1 MKSTLL
7 LSLLLA
13 SVAGG
18 SAFAAG
24 PNFDGKVSAL
34 GLNRVELAAQK
45 GVPAWVEKGKT
56 IQAFGWD
63 AVIHEVRGEVVT
75 LQLSPNKLAKVKV
88 GDAVSIR
95 APASEEPAMCGT

>member
-1 MKSTLL
+1 MAT
-7 LSLLLA
+7 A
-13 SVAGG
+13 TCGSV
-18 SAFAAG
+18 FAAG

-34 GLNRVELAAQK
+34 GLNKVDLAARQ
-45 GVPAWVEKGKT
+45 GVPAWVEKGRT
-56 IQAFGWD
+56 VQAFGWD

-95 APASEEPAMCGT
+95 APAGDEPAMCGS